1 MEQGSESG
9 GVGRNLTQPLRG
21 WQESYTASEATLKI
35 GNQ

>member
-9 GVGRNLTQPLRG
+9 GVGKSLIQRLRG
-21 WQESYTASEATLKI
+21 WQESHIASEATLKI